1 MISVKELKK
10 ILEQCDD
17 EDYISLEYAGYGREL
32 EHGDTFSIDLQD
44 IEVIKNR
51 INIVFS

>member
-1 MISVKELKK
+1 MLTVKELKN
-10 ILEQCDD
+10 ILKKYND

-32 EHGDTFSIDLQD
+32 EHGDTFSIYLED
-44 IEVIKNR
+44 IELLKNR

>member
-1 MISVKELKK
+1 MLIVKELKN
-10 ILEQCDD
+10 ILEQCND

-32 EHGDTFSIDLQD
+32 EHGDTFSIDLQN
-44 IEVIKNR
+44 IELLRNR

>member
-10 ILEQCDD
+10 ILEKCDD